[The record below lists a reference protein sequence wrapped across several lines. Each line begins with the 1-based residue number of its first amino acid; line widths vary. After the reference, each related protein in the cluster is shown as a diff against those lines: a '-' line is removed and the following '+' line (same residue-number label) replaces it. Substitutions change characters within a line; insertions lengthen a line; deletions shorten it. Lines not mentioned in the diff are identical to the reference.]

1 MSAAIQNAI
10 DAIDEALGY
19 LPERMNSPEAWVMLL
34 TIGMQESALLHRRQF
49 GNGPARGLWQFER
62 GGGVAGVLNHHSTAG
77 HAADLCKVLDV
88 RPVSREVWEAM
99 ERDDVLA
106 AGFARLLL
114 WSDPSP
120 LPKVGDV
127 DVALELYLRT
137 WRPGKPH
144 VHTWR
149 DNYSKAIQAVEGMA

>member
-1 MSAAIQNAI
+1 MNTAIQNGI

-19 LPERMNSPEAWVMLL
+19 LPDRMNSPEAWVMLL
-34 TIGMQESALLHRRQF
+34 AIGMQESALLYRRQF

-62 GGGVAGVLNHHSTAG
+62 GGGVAGVLNHRATAG
-77 HAADLCKVLDV
+77 HAADLCAVLDV
-88 RPVSREVWEAM
+88 RPVAREVWEAM

-120 LPKVGDV
+120 LPKIGDV
-127 DVALELYLRT
+127 DGAWELYLRT

-144 VHTWR
+144 PHTWR
-149 DNYSKAIQAVEGMA
+149 DYYARAAEAVEGMA